1 MRISGRSNGVKSSD
15 LDFEISFLEGVLKH
29 RPNYVHAL
37 APLAAAYTRRGWYKK
52 GLEIDKRLA
61 GLCQDDPIVHYNLA
75 CSYALS
81 GYAFKALTSLKRA
94 VRLGFWDI
102 AHLCKDPDLK
112 SLGNYVPFR
121 KWLEALSAKETT
133 QKDF

>member
-1 MRISGRSNGVKSSD
+1 MKSND

-29 RPNYVHAL
+29 RPNYIHAL
-37 APLAAAYTRRGWYKK
+37 APLAAAYTCRGWYKK

-81 GYAFKALTSLKRA
+81 GYIFKALVSLKRA
-94 VRLGFWDI
+94 ARLGFWDI
-102 AHLCKDPDLK
+102 EHLQKDSDLK
-112 SLGNYVPFR
+112 NLQEY
-121 KWLEALSAKETT
+121 E
-133 QKDF
+133 